1 MRKRLRESLT
11 LLWKICTSICISPEV
26 IDGSHGSHLFSEA
39 AEVFG
44 AVLAGAQAQH
54 LTSVAHPLEHLPAT
68 LLTPHDD

>member
-1 MRKRLRESLT
+1 M
-11 LLWKICTSICISPEV
+11 

-68 LLTPHDD
+68 LLPPHDDGPGNFT